1 MALIYLQMRLR
12 CVKSFIIL
20 LSVLTTGSHVVYID
34 HLWTRWSESLL
45 CRMAASFRQSAGEAK
60 FWKKPVTFR
69 YFLYFNMIAWVKYIS
84 ETTVALKYR
93 QLLHFGSILL
103 LRIVSI
109 YIDFAIYRHVQFL
122 LAMWRGKNY
131 FLLHK
136 MHTVM
141 RYICK

>member
-1 MALIYLQMRLR
+1 
-12 CVKSFIIL
+12 
-20 LSVLTTGSHVVYID
+20 
-34 HLWTRWSESLL
+34 
-45 CRMAASFRQSAGEAK
+45 
-60 FWKKPVTFR
+60 
-69 YFLYFNMIAWVKYIS
+69 MIAWVKYIS